1 MTKSANGASMAL
13 YVSSCAKTQRIR
25 DLNDTLRTKLL
36 GGRIMFTT
44 GVQALGRERVRR
56 LMLSIIAFD
65 AFDHEN
71 DPHHEHDFGAV
82 SDGDQRVFWK
92 IDYYDQQLEFG
103 SPDPSDPA
111 VTIRVLTVMLAE
123 EY

>member
-1 MTKSANGASMAL
+1 MTKSANGASVAPNT
-13 YVSSCAKTQRIR
+13 STCAKTQRIR
-25 DLNDTLRTKLL
+25 ELNDKLRTTLL
-36 GGRIMFTT
+36 GGRIVFTA

-56 LMLSIIAFD
+56 LMLSIIAFEE
-65 AFDHEN
+65 FDNAN
-71 DPHHEHDFGAV
+71 DPHGEHDFGAV
-82 SDGDQRVFWK
+82 CEGDQRVFWK